1 VAHKARTGPSF
12 KAFVAALRADAARR
26 LALERGLLLDAFISR
41 GKVGAR
47 REREKGGGGLKARF
61 LTIGRSLVR
70 SAEADMHAPRGRLQ
84 RPFFVFK

>member
-1 VAHKARTGPSF
+1 VAVLTRRCNRRRAAEVAYKARTGPSF

-47 REREKGGGGLKARF
+47 RERERERGGW
-61 LTIGRSLVR
+61 
-70 SAEADMHAPRGRLQ
+70 
-84 RPFFVFK
+84 